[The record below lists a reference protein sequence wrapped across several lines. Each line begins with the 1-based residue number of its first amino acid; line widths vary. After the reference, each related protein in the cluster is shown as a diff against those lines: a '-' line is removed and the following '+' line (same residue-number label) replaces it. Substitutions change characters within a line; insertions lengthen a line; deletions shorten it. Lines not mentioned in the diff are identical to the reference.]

1 MCGIA
6 GTFIYSEDCRDS
18 VDEAVGLRML
28 QTLVH
33 RGPDDA
39 GLLVTDRVCL
49 GHRRLSILDLGPLGH
64 QPMADHDGRCWIVF
78 NGEIYN
84 FRELRRE
91 LEGHGRRFLSSSDTE
106 VLLQAYL
113 EWGLECVHRLNGM
126 FAFAIWDVARERL
139 CLARDPVGIKPLAY
153 HDDGVRLRF
162 GSEIKAILADPGVS
176 RQPDWEGLDAFLTFG
191 YVPAPLTGFAGVKQL
206 PPGCRLIAEGGAV
219 RVEPYFQMPYPDGP
233 PSVSPE
239 EGVESLRHALQA
251 SVRRQM
257 VSDVPLGVLVSGGID
272 SAAVAWAMQQTGSGA
287 IDGFHISFE
296 EQSFD
301 ESPFAREVARA
312 CGIRLH
318 ERTLT
323 ARGTEL
329 LARAVWHA
337 EEPLADNSMLP
348 FFLLAG
354 FARER
359 VTVALSGDG
368 ADELLAGYMTYK
380 ASRLAP
386 AYRRLPAWLRQRVIA
401 PAVEALPAG
410 TRKYGFAMLARRF
423 VSGAEEGPW
432 RDHCTWRQIV
442 SARRKAALYAD
453 PLREAGGWDALGRYA
468 GSAADAPAWLRPLE
482 RQLHADFRFHL
493 PSDML
498 AKVDRMSMAHALE
511 VRVPLLD
518 LEVIQACLRL
528 PPELKLR
535 GRRTKYALKR
545 MLSDVLP
552 RRVVHRSKRGF
563 VIPIERWLRGEWL
576 PLLREH
582 LCPEVLQRIPRLR
595 ADEVARMIDRHA
607 AGAADHG
614 YELFALL
621 VLAVWWQMWIEQG
634 LRVEGARST
643 PAPPTVR
650 RIPIAT

>member
-1 MCGIA
+1 
-6 GTFIYSEDCRDS
+6 
-18 VDEAVGLRML
+18 
-28 QTLVH
+28 
-33 RGPDDA
+33 
-39 GLLVTDRVCL
+39 
-49 GHRRLSILDLGPLGH
+49 
-64 QPMADHDGRCWIVF
+64 
-78 NGEIYN
+78 
-84 FRELRRE
+84 
-91 LEGHGRRFLSSSDTE
+91 
-106 VLLQAYL
+106 
-113 EWGLECVHRLNGM
+113 
-126 FAFAIWDVARERL
+126 
-139 CLARDPVGIKPLAY
+139 
-153 HDDGVRLRF
+153 VRLRF

-206 PPGCRLIAEGGAV
+206 PPGCWLVAEGGGV

-233 PSVSPE
+233 PSVSVQ
-239 EGVESLRHALQA
+239 EGVESLRHALHA

-272 SAAVAWAMQQTGSGA
+272 SAAVARAMRQTDPGA

-301 ESPFAREVARA
+301 ESPFACEVARA
-312 CGIRLH
+312 CGIDLH

-323 ARGTEL
+323 ARGTDL

-386 AYRRLPAWLRQRVIA
+386 TYRRLPAWLRRHVIA
-401 PAVEALPAG
+401 PAAESLPAG
-410 TRKYGFAMLARRF
+410 TRKYGLAMLARRF
-423 VSGAEEGPW
+423 VAGAEEGPW
-432 RDHCTWRQIV
+432 RDHCSWRQIL

-453 PLREAGGWDALGRYA
+453 LPADAAEWDALGRYA

-511 VRVPLLD
+511 VRVPFLD
-518 LEVIQACLRL
+518 IEVVQACLRL

-535 GRRTKYALKR
+535 GRCTKYALKQL
-545 MLSDVLP
+545 LSDVLP

-563 VIPIERWLRGEWL
+563 VIPIERWLRSEWL

-582 LCPEVLQRIPRLR
+582 LRPDVLRRIPALR
-595 ADEVARMIDRHA
+595 AGEVARMIDRHA
-607 AGAADHG
+607 AGTADHA

-621 VLAVWWQMWIEQG
+621 VLSLWWQMWIEQG
-634 LRVEGARST
+634 LHVQRTRTGH
-643 PAPPTVR
+643 APPTVR
-650 RIPIAT
+650 RIPKAT